1 MDPAELA
8 VREKVNNGCQGRSLA
23 GETEVRALLKGY
35 GLHPIKGLG
44 QNFLVDRRVLRRIV
58 EAAELEPTDLVLE
71 VGPGLGTLT
80 RALAE
85 RAGRVIAVELDERLV
100 EILSHTLAD
109 YPNVEIVH
117 GDILELD
124 LAKLVGYKMQD
135 ARCKAPSAPCTY
147 KVVANLPYYITS
159 AILRHLLEVEAK
171 PQLMVVTVQREVA
184 QRLVA
189 GPGQM
194 SLLAVSVQFY
204 GKPQIVARVPAR
216 AFYPSPQVSS
226 AVVRIDVRESP
237 PFEVED
243 VDRFF
248 AVVRA
253 GFSQRRKQLRN
264 SLSQGLGIPV
274 EEVVEALRRCGIY
287 ERRRAQSLSVEE
299 WGRLYREFSVKLA

>member
-1 MDPAELA
+1 LKPIEPAPS
-8 VREKVNNGCQGRSLA
+8 GQ
-23 GETEVRALLKGY
+23 EVRALLREY

-44 QNFLVDRRVLRRIV
+44 QNFLVDRRVLCRIV
-58 EAAELEPTDLVLE
+58 EAAELEPTDVVLE

-80 RALAE
+80 CALAE
-85 RAGRVIAVELDERLV
+85 RADHVIAVELDERLV

-124 LAKLVGYKMQD
+124 LANLVGYKMQD
-135 ARCKAPSAPCTY
+135 ARCKALSAPCTY

-159 AILRHLLEVEAK
+159 AILRHLLEAEAK

-204 GKPQIVARVPAR
+204 GEPQIVARVPAR

-264 SLSQGLGIPV
+264 SLSQGLRMPV
-274 EEVVEALRRCGIY
+274 EEAVEALRRCGID

-299 WGRLYREFSVKLA
+299 WGRLYREFSIKPA